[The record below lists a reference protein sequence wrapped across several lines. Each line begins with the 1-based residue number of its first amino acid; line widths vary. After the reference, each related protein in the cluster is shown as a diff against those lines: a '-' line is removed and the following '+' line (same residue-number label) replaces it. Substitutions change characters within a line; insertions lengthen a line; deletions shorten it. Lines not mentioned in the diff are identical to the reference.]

1 MGTEMEHSVHW
12 SGLALAAFYA
22 SVRRALLVAILL
34 RLIGLASVISI
45 TAFLGVRR
53 INRARLGL
61 PGFCINEIIAAK

>member
-61 PGFCINEIIAAK
+61 PGFGINEIIAAK